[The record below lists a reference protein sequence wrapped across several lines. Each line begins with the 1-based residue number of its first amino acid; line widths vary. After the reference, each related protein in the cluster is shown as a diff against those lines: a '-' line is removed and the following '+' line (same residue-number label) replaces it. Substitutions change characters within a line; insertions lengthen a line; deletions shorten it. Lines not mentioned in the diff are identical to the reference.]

1 MNSSNS
7 DIAGIIAKAIE
18 IEKNGLK
25 TYLLFARETKE
36 VTGKDMFVLLA
47 SDEFDHMNLVEEM
60 LKNIFAEEGRGVLPE
75 MVDYSIIEKVVPQL
89 RKKDRLTVG
98 QAGADELVALRTA
111 LGLERAA
118 IDYYRQ
124 LHEAL
129 RDEKMRSLVRR
140 LIEMEEG
147 HYDIIQMQ
155 IDSVTDTGFWFDM
168 QEFSLEM

>member
-1 MNSSNS
+1 MGSSTS
-7 DIAGIIAKAIE
+7 EITTIIAKAIE

-25 TYLLFARETKE
+25 TYLLYARETKE

-47 SDEFDHMNLVEEM
+47 SDEFDHMNLLEEM
-60 LKNIFAEEGRGVLPE
+60 LNNILKKEGGGVLPE
-75 MVDYSIIEKVVPQL
+75 AIDHSIIEKVVPRL
-89 RKKDRLTVG
+89 RNKDRLTVG

-111 LGLERAA
+111 LGMERDA
-118 IDYYRQ
+118 IEYYRQ
-124 LHEAL
+124 MHESL
-129 RDEKMRSLVRR
+129 KDEKMRSIVSRLV
-140 LIEMEEG
+140 EMEEG